1 MSSSPATFDL
11 RADAMPSAMLRNS
24 IAPVLLRVVVGYGF
38 MWHGYAKLGRGPELF
53 AATLH
58 TLGVPLPLLFAWL
71 TTAVEL
77 VGGIAILAGAF
88 VAWVSAPLAIVLVT
102 ALLTVHL
109 PYGFPSVR
117 LAEVSGSGI
126 KFGPVGYELVLMY
139 LGALGAIAF
148 GGPGPFSIDQWRRHR
163 RAAFGK
169 VPPARRVAAL

>member
-1 MSSSPATFDL
+1 MSSSPATFDF
-11 RADAMPSAMLRNS
+11 RPDTMPFAMLRNS

-53 AATLH
+53 ASTLH

-88 VAWVSAPLAIVLVT
+88 VAWVSAPLAIVLIT
-102 ALLTVHL
+102 ALVTVHL

-117 LAEVSGSGI
+117 LAEVSESGI
-126 KFGPVGYELVLMY
+126 KFGPVGYELVLVYM
-139 LGALGAIAF
+139 GALGAIAF
-148 GGPGPFSIDQWRRHR
+148 GGAGPFSIDHWRRHR
-163 RAAFGK
+163 RDGIGK
-169 VPPARRVAAL
+169 VSPPRRVAAL

>member
-1 MSSSPATFDL
+1 MSYSPATFDF
-11 RADAMPSAMLRNS
+11 RPDTMPFAMLRNS

-53 AATLH
+53 ASTLH

-88 VAWVSAPLAIVLVT
+88 VAWVSAPLAIVLIT
-102 ALLTVHL
+102 ALVTVHL

-117 LAEVSGSGI
+117 LAEVS
-126 KFGPVGYELVLMY
+126 
-139 LGALGAIAF
+139 
-148 GGPGPFSIDQWRRHR
+148 
-163 RAAFGK
+163 
-169 VPPARRVAAL
+169 

>member
-1 MSSSPATFDL
+1 MSSSPATFYL
-11 RADAMPSAMLRNS
+11 RSEVMPFAMLRNL

-53 AATLH
+53 ASTLH

-88 VAWVSAPLAIVLVT
+88 VAWVSAPLAIVLIT
-102 ALLTVHL
+102 ALVTVHL

-117 LAEVSGSGI
+117 LAEVSESGI
-126 KFGPVGYELVLMY
+126 KFGPVGYELVLVYM
-139 LGALGAIAF
+139 GALGAIAF
-148 GGPGPFSIDQWRRHR
+148 GGAGPFSIDHWRGHR
-163 RAAFGK
+163 RDGTGK
-169 VPPARRVAAL
+169 VSPPRRVAAL

>member
-1 MSSSPATFDL
+1 MTSSLATFAHRAGTTLVPTL
-11 RADAMPSAMLRNS
+11 RDGV
-24 IAPVLLRVVVGYGF
+24 APVLLRIVVGYGF
-38 MWHGYAKLGRGPELF
+38 LWHGYAKLGRGPELF

-117 LAEVSGSGI
+117 LAEVSASGI
-126 KFGPVGYELVLMY
+126 KFGPVGYEVVLLY
-139 LGALGAIAF
+139 LGALGAVAF
-148 GGPGPFSIDQWRRHR
+148 GGPGPLSVDHWRRHR
-163 RAAFGK
+163 RDSFSN
-169 VPPARRVAAL
+169 VPPPRRAVAR